1 LTTPFLLLAA
11 MALMAFGDI
20 YSVSMDFKEHGEK
33 RRIWLDLE
41 GVESLSNRKVSG
53 RFELLAALDGGSV
66 LIEREGVKQIV
77 SRTAPLQIYPTRA
90 AIALG
95 EPQQISVVRVDM
107 AGRTLGE
114 IPRFPEARRV
124 LIHGFMTPV
133 RLPRVSVREDRLD
146 TVSIRFD
153 KLRLGYAEY
162 EDLRGMESLLV
173 REGVLTLAVY
183 RSSGSPAAED
193 AGLAEPDERVEHVS
207 LRFAP
212 GDEVFLREG
221 DRVEF
226 GQVIARKDARLA
238 LIKLERDCRRD
249 LEALGRR
256 LEDNGLR
263 LAEAAEALSAAG
275 QKIQEDE
282 NSLATVS
289 GEPLLERERLTRE
302 KALEQYLRQLAEAGK
317 RVRGLEHERAQ
328 LEVQVRARQ
337 EKLGADRELALG
349 RAEILSSFSG
359 RVVQARREVDG
370 GSVVYSVFYRAQ
382 VEE

>member
-1 LTTPFLLLAA
+1 
-11 MALMAFGDI
+11 
-20 YSVSMDFKEHGEK
+20 
-33 RRIWLDLE
+33 
-41 GVESLSNRKVSG
+41 
-53 RFELLAALDGGSV
+53 V

-95 EPQQISVVRVDM
+95 EPQEISVVRVDM
-107 AGRTLGE
+107 AGKTLGE

-124 LIHGFMTPV
+124 LIHGFVTPV

-146 TVSIRFD
+146 SVSIRFD

-162 EDLRGMESLLV
+162 GDLRGMESLLI

-183 RSSGSPAAED
+183 RSAGSPAGTED
-193 AGLAEPDERVEHVS
+193 GDFGQSGERVEHVS

-212 GDEVFLREG
+212 GDEVFLKEG

-226 GQVIARKDARLA
+226 GQVIARKDTRLA
-238 LIKLERDCRRD
+238 LIKLDQDCRRD

-263 LAEAAEALSAAG
+263 LADAAEALSAAG
-275 QKIQEDE
+275 RKVEEDE
-282 NSLATVS
+282 NGLATVS
-289 GEPLLERERLTRE
+289 GEPLLERERLARE
-302 KALEQYLRQLAEAGK
+302 KALEQDLRQLAEDQK

-328 LEVQVRARQ
+328 LEEQMEARR
-337 EKLGADRELALG
+337 ERLVEDRELALG
-349 RAEILSSFSG
+349 QAEILSSFSG

-370 GSVVYSVFYRAQ
+370 GSVVYSVFYRAGSQ
-382 VEE
+382 E